1 MEFHYLNFRRLKTG
15 LSQFDQTKPYSI
27 SNPLAAQMVLCSSQ
41 DGAPL
46 KFNKKNYR
54 ASSLPGRI
62 I

>member
-1 MEFHYLNFRRLKTG
+1 
-15 LSQFDQTKPYSI
+15 
-27 SNPLAAQMVLCSSQ
+27 MVLCSSQ

-62 I
+62 IWA

>member
-1 MEFHYLNFRRLKTG
+1 MEFHYINFRRLKTG
-15 LSQFDQTKPYSI
+15 LSQTKPYSI

-46 KFNKKNYR
+46 KFNKKNGR

-62 I
+62 IWA